1 MKIFGKLAKLHFLNW
16 KPLWFIPRGS
26 TLNYSKSNLSSN
38 ILTFRNDNLVMKPIW
53 RLQNGQGPS
62 WKYAQAMVESE
73 TNYQVCIFL
82 IEYLGS
88 RNLGQC
94 MWIINSTQQRSF
106 YWDYGRKLMKTFQ
119 LILFSASKSINPH
132 DGIFNFS
139 ILIFLYILLIQPTII
154 HL

>member
-1 MKIFGKLAKLHFLNW
+1 MIKIFGKLAKLHFSIE
-16 KPLWFIPRGS
+16 KLWFIPRVS
-26 TLNYSKSNLSSN
+26 KLNLASFYLFKN

-88 RNLGQC
+88 RDLGEC
-94 MWIINSTQQRSF
+94 M
-106 YWDYGRKLMKTFQ
+106 
-119 LILFSASKSINPH
+119 
-132 DGIFNFS
+132 
-139 ILIFLYILLIQPTII
+139 
-154 HL
+154 